1 MITDTPVKVFIPK
14 GKYYM
19 GDPCY
24 TVHDNEWYDVVKGMY
39 DCESKFDQGKII
51 KISNGIQ
58 MCFTSGGDGYVLDQD
73 GREYCID
80 SGSFGFVSVEHNPNF
95 DLTDLVNV
103 VEFHSD
109 TECILDDGILTFG
122 EYKIGVKNINW

>member
-1 MITDTPVKVFIPK
+1 
-14 GKYYM
+14 M

-24 TVHDNEWYDVVKGMY
+24 TLHDNEWYDVVKGMY

-58 MCFTSGGDGYVLDQD
+58 MCFTSGGDGYVLDHD